1 MSLIRFNDMLIK
13 TQYGGKLCPVLFG
26 ATNRDGYTLLTYTGN
41 LDTMKQT
48 FDVPQTRR
56 IRELVRRTILPPENV
71 LKDLIKDW

>member
-48 FDVPQTRR
+48 FGVPQTRR

-71 LKDLIKDW
+71 LK

>member
-56 IRELVRRTILPPENV
+56 IRELVRRIILPPENV
-71 LKDLIKDW
+71 LK

>member
-71 LKDLIKDW
+71 LK

>member
-56 IRELVRRTILPPENV
+56 IRELVRRTIPSPENV
-71 LKDLIKDW
+71 IKYLIKDW

>member
-1 MSLIRFNDMLIK
+1 MSLIRFTDMLIK

-56 IRELVRRTILPPENV
+56 IRELVRRIILPPENV
-71 LKDLIKDW
+71 LK